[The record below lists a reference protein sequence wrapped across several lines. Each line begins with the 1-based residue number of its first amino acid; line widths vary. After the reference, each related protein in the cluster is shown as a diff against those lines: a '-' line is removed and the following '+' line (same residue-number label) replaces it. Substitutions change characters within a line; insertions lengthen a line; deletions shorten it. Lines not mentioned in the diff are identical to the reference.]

1 MLPTNIQSAL
11 RLALQKAQA
20 KFPDMIMS
28 IGTLRMETAIAS
40 TQNNYNFILKDPGQQ
55 PADGTI
61 QQRLNDND
69 AFICVA
75 VALNLKK
82 FTTASPG
89 EFPLFTMPDRSYFT
103 AAGQAAAL
111 ESVYNGSI
119 QFKTASTVRIDGIS
133 TSTMRYAP
141 NSQYKLANPGTPVTP
156 FGLQSYSPGIVNA
169 EYGPTWEKRGYVD
182 IVNYPIIDGSEQNL
196 WTLTLGTAT
205 LTAVGTDV
213 NLTLFNAGILIKGG
227 GASAK
232 RWNTPFLV

>member
-1 MLPTNIQSAL
+1 MLPTNVQSAL

-28 IGTLRMETAIAS
+28 LSVLRMETAIAS

-61 QQRLNDND
+61 QYRLNDND
-69 AFICVA
+69 AFITVA

-89 EFPLFTMPDRSYFT
+89 EFPLFTHPDRSYFT
-103 AAGQAAAL
+103 TAGQAAAL
-111 ESVYNGSI
+111 ESVYNGSL
-119 QFKTASTVRIDGIS
+119 QFKTASTVRIDSIA
-133 TSTMRYAP
+133 TNAMRFAP
-141 NSQYKLANPGTPVTP
+141 NSQYKLNTSNVPVTP
-156 FGLQSYSPGIVNA
+156 FTTPNYSPGIVNA
-169 EYGPTWEKRGYVD
+169 EYGPTWEERGFVD